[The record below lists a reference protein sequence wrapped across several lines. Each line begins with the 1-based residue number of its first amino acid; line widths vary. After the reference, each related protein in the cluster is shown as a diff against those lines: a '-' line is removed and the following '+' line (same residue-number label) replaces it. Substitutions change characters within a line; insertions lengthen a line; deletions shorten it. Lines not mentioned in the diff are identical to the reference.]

1 MIYDLHWDPEL
12 YKTYA
17 SLPAPARRESAAALI
32 DAQSDPLSA
41 TLPYGHDDGVIRLLE
56 TGSTLCPHR
65 APHLPYEDEG
75 GAGPDHLH
83 RMTRRGP
90 ALCQPGFIP

>member
-17 SLPAPARRESAAALI
+17 SLPAPARRELAAALI
-32 DAQSDPLSA
+32 DAQADPLSA

-56 TGSTLCPHR
+56 TGSTLTVLLICHTKMKL
-65 APHLPYEDEG
+65 APVQITFVG
-75 GAGPDHLH
+75 
-83 RMTRRGP
+83 
-90 ALCQPGFIP
+90 